1 MIVSYGGS
9 DFRRGWQRSLANKEG
24 GDRQLGRQLLSARKA
39 VIVSYGGS
47 DRQLGR
53 QLLSARKAGIV
64 SLGGSDCRLI
74 RKVVIVR

>member
-9 DFRRGWQRSLANKEG
+9 DFWRGRQRSLANKEG

-53 QLLSARKAGIV
+53 Q
-64 SLGGSDCRLI
+64 
-74 RKVVIVR
+74 

>member
-9 DFRRGWQRSLANKEG
+9 DFRRGRQRSSANKEG
-24 GDRQLGRQLLSARKA
+24 G
-39 VIVSYGGS
+39 